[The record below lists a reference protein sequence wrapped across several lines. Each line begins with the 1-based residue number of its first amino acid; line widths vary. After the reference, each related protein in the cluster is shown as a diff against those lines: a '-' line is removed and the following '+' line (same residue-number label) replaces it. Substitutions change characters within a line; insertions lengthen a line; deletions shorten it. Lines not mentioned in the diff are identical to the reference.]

1 MPSSFN
7 YRPARPEPYIIF
19 IAGEVCLV
27 PYRAITSIQGGPS
40 HSHGWLNWSDMR
52 PGKINTVKL
61 WPRLSSEKVML
72 TQTFRWEGV
81 ACLMFAVQ
89 RDEIRD
95 SICGWNCAKSV
106 DLSFH
111 KSSRS
116 SQVNCSRDWNWLYQK
131 VPIKKQD
138 VFNMLKLLNAACQ
151 RAKTNN
157 IINLWKYF
165 PLFVAC
171 IWDSVYA

>member
-7 YRPARPEPYIIF
+7 YPPARPEPYIIF

-27 PYRAITSIQGGPS
+27 PYRAITSIQGAPS
-40 HSHGWLNWSDMR
+40 HSHGRLNWSDMR

-72 TQTFRWEGV
+72 TQTFRWEGGSRGMHV
-81 ACLMFAVQ
+81 WCLLSREMRLEIPFV
-89 RDEIRD
+89 DEIVQ
-95 SICGWNCAKSV
+95 IL

-111 KSSRS
+111 KTSQS
-116 SQVNCSRDWNWLYQK
+116 SQVNRSSDWNWLYQK

-138 VFNMLKLLNAACQ
+138 VFYMLNACHS
-151 RAKTNN
+151 AKTIN